1 MDYLV
6 SYIKKQIEKDNVKL
20 QKATVAITVND
31 DNLTEAKKQQLV
43 DAASKAAN
51 IAPEDIVVSSFR
63 EMPKETVPAPK
74 PALPVQAPAQ
84 TGLDYRTI
92 AAAAGVGVLLFLLIL
107 LLLMSRRKKK
117 HMREDQELFA
127 HFEDEGGEAA
137 GADSAEQRAA
147 EDAVQTS
154 LGKHM
159 EDLTSPVDQVRSF
172 AQMNP
177 EIIASMISSWLKE
190 DKK

>member
-1 MDYLV
+1 M
-6 SYIKKQIEKDNVKL
+6 
-20 QKATVAITVND
+20 
-31 DNLTEAKKQQLV
+31 
-43 DAASKAAN
+43 
-51 IAPEDIVVSSFR
+51 VSSFR